1 MPDDENANPNS
12 GSGVRAPL
20 RTILGLF
27 FLFLVIGMC
36 LPRLSTPRAHT
47 EKSSCQ
53 SNMRNAVLA
62 ILNYEAL
69 NQAYPQ
75 AVSYDATGQVARSW
89 RVEVLPQL
97 DLRALRNTYKDDQ
110 PWNSPANTK
119 VATTDIPIFRCP
131 AAREQPESPVAFT
144 TSYVLITGP
153 GTAFPSD
160 KRISS
165 SDIKDGTSNTI
176 IMVEIM
182 DSDIAWTEPRDL
194 TIDEAIALFNRPES
208 VRKKHPTN
216 HHGGRMVAF
225 ADGHIDFAP
234 EDTPPEVLQAL
245 FTIDGGEAVSLDSST
260 WSNFLDDE

>member
-1 MPDDENANPNS
+1 MSATEKPDQPNGG
-12 GSGVRAPL
+12 GSGAL
-20 RTILGLF
+20 KLLYIAIF
-27 FLFLVIGMC
+27 AFLVVWMM
-36 LPRLSTPRAHT
+36 LPTVGGPRSAGR
-47 EKSSCQ
+47 SALCQ

-62 ILNYEAL
+62 ILNYEAV
-69 NQAYPQ
+69 NKAYPQ

-131 AAREQPESPVAFT
+131 AAREQPESPAAFT
-144 TSYVLITGP
+144 TSYALITGP
-153 GTAFPSD
+153 GTVFPSD
-160 KRISS
+160 KRISG

-176 IMVEIM
+176 MMIEIM
-182 DSDIAWTEPRDL
+182 DSDITWTEPRDL

-216 HHGGRMVAF
+216 HQGGRMVAF

-234 EDTPPEVLQAL
+234 EDTPPEVLRAL
-245 FTIDGGEAVSLDSST
+245 FTIDDGIPVSLDSST